1 MHIAYNSM
9 CIYNACDYIKEIVH
23 DAGHWSTVVWQ
34 ASLLVVTIQTLPNR
48 IIVYTHY
55 KWHMHQWS

>member
-1 MHIAYNSM
+1 M
-9 CIYNACDYIKEIVH
+9 CKYNACDYIKEIVH